1 MEFLPQALGFVSACF
16 VAVIALGFG
25 ALFLFFSG
33 SAALV
38 LGQFLRFGLDPRIL
52 LPVLALGVVGA
63 AWLARVS
70 GAPQPW
76 ALPLAQL
83 GFPAL
88 AAALVWARGLQ
99 RPLVMLGGLL
109 LLGAG
114 VTFVASLVS
123 EPLEGFAQ
131 LALLVAAWLLVAAVL
146 GFWPLI
152 VAGLISHRATRPVEW
167 FISLRYLVAK
177 RRQTFI
183 SIITIICVS
192 GVALGVAVITVV
204 LSVMNGFSR
213 VWEEKIIGTRS
224 HLVVH
229 SRLGLIEDYEELL
242 GEIRRVA
249 GVVGATPFVAA
260 DAILRSPG
268 GDLQGVVLKGVDPAT
283 VGEALEIKGT
293 VLVGSLDDLAPRAL
307 EEGGAALP
315 GAVIG
320 SELADRFFLRLGDPL
335 ILISPLGGASTPLG
349 PAPRMVRYRVAGV
362 FRADFFQFDESFVY
376 TDLAGAQSFLKLD
389 DVASGIEVRTDD
401 PYRSGVVAEAIED
414 ALEGPFFARDWKTF
428 FPGFFRALVMER
440 VMMFV
445 LLSFIMVVAGFIIIS
460 TLIMMIMEKSRDIA
474 ILKTMGCDDDGVLRI
489 FAIQGVLI
497 GLCGLALGLGMGLVI
512 TFNIDIIQD
521 VVEGLLGFDVLPAN
535 VYQLQHF
542 PYDVVPWHLA
552 LISGIAMVLAT
563 GSTLLPSWQAAR
575 LDPAEALRYD

>member
-1 MEFLPQALGFVSACF
+1 MELLPQALGFVSACL
-16 VAVIALGFG
+16 VALIALGFG
-25 ALFLFFSG
+25 AMFLFFSG

-38 LGQFLRFGLDPRIL
+38 LGQFVRFGLDLRVL
-52 LPVLALGVVGA
+52 LPVVGIGVAGA
-63 AWLARVS
+63 AWLAYAT
-70 GAPQPW
+70 GAPYPF
-76 ALPLAQL
+76 ALPLAQAL
-83 GFPAL
+83 FPGA
-88 AAALVWARGLQ
+88 AAALVWARGLH
-99 RPLVMLGGLL
+99 RAARI
-109 LLGAG
+109 GAG
-114 VTFVASLVS
+114 AALLSAGVLFVASLAA
-123 EPLEGFAQ
+123 EPLEG
-131 LALLVAAWLLVAAVL
+131 LALLALWLAAWLLTAAVL

-152 VAGLISHRATRPVEW
+152 VAGLLAHRAARPVEW

-183 SIITIICVS
+183 SVITIICVT

-229 SRLGLIEDYEELL
+229 SRLGMIEDYAEL
-242 GEIRRVA
+242 RRRIAAVP

-268 GDLQGVVLKGVDPAT
+268 GDLQAVVLKGIDPST
-283 VGEALEIKGT
+283 VGEALEIEHD
-293 VLVGSLDDLAPRAL
+293 VVVGSLGDLVPRSL
-307 EEGGAALP
+307 EPGGAALP

-320 SELADRFFLRLGDPL
+320 SELADRFFLRLGDPV

-349 PAPRMVRYRVAGV
+349 PAPRMVRFRVAGV
-362 FRADFFQFDESFVY
+362 FRADFFQFDESIAY
-376 TDLAGAQSFLKLD
+376 TDLAGAQAFLKLG
-389 DVASGIEVRTDD
+389 DVVGGIEVRTDD
-401 PYRSGVVAEAIED
+401 PYRSGAVAESIEGE
-414 ALEGPFFARDWKTF
+414 LSGPFFARDWKTF

-497 GLCGLALGLGMGLVI
+497 GLAGLALGLGMGLVI
-512 TFNIDIIQD
+512 TTNIDIVQD
-521 VVEGLLGFDVLPAN
+521 AVEGVFGFDVLPAN

-542 PYDVVPWHLA
+542 PYDVVPWHLG
-552 LISGIAMVLAT
+552 LISAIAMVLAT
-563 GSTLLPSWQAAR
+563 GATLLPSWQAAR